1 MHVRVF
7 MLVLDVCRFCTSGVM
22 LLTHIPCG
30 ILWQAAMV
38 TADDARKGLFTKLRK
53 PKNMVEAPA
62 IADNVAVDGRNLA
75 LLFSVRKYPAPD

>member
-1 MHVRVF
+1 
-7 MLVLDVCRFCTSGVM
+7 
-22 LLTHIPCG
+22 
-30 ILWQAAMV
+30 MV